1 MVAKIFWDWGAYWS
15 VNTLIFMNDGLTNI
29 ELMKE
34 LTNGPTAFFQKYG
47 ELSCRMQNL
56 FKQWGPHDTAD
67 ITDRY
72 ADPFDLDFLK
82 KFQEDI
88 VEKQIG
94 VHELKNKL
102 YQNLELLE
110 SFAAETFRLVSRQ
123 VNGTSMDIEV
133 DPYTMSLD
141 ANEKIESTNSK
152 MIGHDP
158 QLSQELKHI
167 WFYTHPEE
175 LA

>member
-1 MVAKIFWDWGAYWS
+1 
-15 VNTLIFMNDGLTNI
+15 
-29 ELMKE
+29 
-34 LTNGPTAFFQKYG
+34 
-47 ELSCRMQNL
+47 
-56 FKQWGPHDTAD
+56 
-67 ITDRY
+67 
-72 ADPFDLDFLK
+72 
-82 KFQEDI
+82 
-88 VEKQIG
+88 
-94 VHELKNKL
+94 LKNKL

-123 VNGTSMDIEV
+123 VNGTSMSIEV

-167 WFYTHPEE
+167 WFYKHPEE